1 MGSSLQKAVDTQ
13 LANIQAKT
21 GKSLEQLAALVR
33 QSGLTKHGEI
43 RAMLQEQF
51 GLGYGDANTLVHVVL
66 ESDGERAAAAQG
78 ASLDDVLNEIYTGPK
93 AALRPIHD
101 ALMSRIKPLGD
112 FEILPK
118 KGYVSLRRKKQF
130 AMIGPATNTRVEL
143 GLNVKG
149 LAANPRLKE
158 EPAGSMCNYKVRLA
172 DADEVDGEIVSWIQ
186 RAFDSA
192 G

>member
-1 MGSSLQKAVDTQ
+1 MSSPDKAVATQ

-21 GKSLEQLAALVR
+21 GKSMSELAALIQ

-43 RAMLQEQF
+43 RAMLQKEL
-51 GLGYGDANTLVHVVL
+51 GLGWGDANMLALNVL
-66 ESDGERAAAAQG
+66 QTDGPSTAE
-78 ASLDDVLNEIYTGPK
+78 ASGVTIDAVLDGIYTGAK

-101 ALMSRIKPLGD
+101 RLMAEIDTFGE

-130 AMIGPATNTRVEL
+130 AMIGPTTNTRVEV
-143 GLNVKG
+143 GLNAKG
-149 LAANPRLKE
+149 LPAAERLIGM
-158 EPAGSMCNYKVRLA
+158 PTGSMCNYTVKLTQA
-172 DADEVDGEIVSWIQ
+172 DGVDDELIAWIKM
-186 RAFDSA
+186 AFESA